1 MIIQTATFSPQM
13 RNIEGNVEENK
24 WATMNEK
31 AKDGW
36 KGPEEPTRQR
46 GRERDRDGHVFIS
59 LNLTLCPK
67 TSRRNKHELHQK
79 SERTLKKKYV
89 L

>member
-13 RNIEGNVEENK
+13 RNNEGNVEENK

-36 KGPEEPTRQR
+36 KGPEEPTRQKE
-46 GRERDRDGHVFIS
+46 GGKEIEMDMFS
-59 LNLTLCPK
+59 L
-67 TSRRNKHELHQK
+67 
-79 SERTLKKKYV
+79 V
-89 L
+89 